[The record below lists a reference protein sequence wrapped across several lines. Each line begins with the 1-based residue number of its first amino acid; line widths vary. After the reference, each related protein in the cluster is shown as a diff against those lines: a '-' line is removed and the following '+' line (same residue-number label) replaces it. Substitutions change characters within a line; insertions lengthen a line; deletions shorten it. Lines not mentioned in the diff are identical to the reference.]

1 MSSENKDSDRS
12 SCCSRKGKCVYK
24 DEYARKWLNN
34 ASIDGLD
41 HVVEGKSNIR
51 RIMWM
56 LILVIS
62 ASVCLYTIV
71 DHFVIFFGKP
81 TATTVNIE
89 TKDNGLPFPAVTVC
103 NLNPV
108 LLSYAEENN
117 ITEFLEVFLNP
128 SFQPFVRD
136 REGSNCNNFLESLGL
151 TNSTLTLNEVYN
163 DGGNEVGNFIIAC
176 QFNENRTISEDCKDE
191 LQPVLTE
198 FGLCYTFNSIRNKK
212 ADRFIRSPGRRNS
225 LRLSINITQ
234 HEYLSSS
241 NGEAGVLVSVHHRND
256 FAEPLENGIAVAPGQ
271 SAWIGLSAQEIN
283 DNTGLG
289 KCENTNKDLEFLP
302 DLDYSISACQ
312 TNAKYTYISRDDTC
326 NCLENADPNE
336 SVAHSRERN
345 CTLSDICCIIES
357 YLIEETSSTCPPP
370 CNYFTYHTSTSYS
383 KYPSVQLQDNLIAIL
398 NTSSDNIEN
407 NILSVNVYFQDL
419 YVMKSDTVLSYSPT
433 TLLADI
439 GGLLGLLLGASII
452 SILEIII
459 LLLDEIK
466 RICCPNKVRKKIEEF
481 ELKHRLPSFKKVE
494 SGMEQEDSV

>member
-1 MSSENKDSDRS
+1 MSSENKDSDGS
-12 SCCSRKGKCVYK
+12 NCCSGKGKCVYK
-24 DEYARKWLNN
+24 DEYARKWLTN
-34 ASIDGLD
+34 ASIHGLEHIVD
-41 HVVEGKSNIR
+41 GKSNIR
-51 RIMWM
+51 RIIWM
-56 LILVIS
+56 LIVVIS
-62 ASVCLYTIV
+62 ASGCLYTIV
-71 DHFVIFFGKP
+71 DHFILFFNRP
-81 TATTVNIE
+81 TATTVNFE
-89 TKDNGLPFPAVTVC
+89 TQDNGLPFPAVTVC

-128 SFQPFVRD
+128 SFQQFVHD
-136 REGSNCNNFLESLGL
+136 GESSTCKFVLEFLGL

-163 DGGNEVGNFIIAC
+163 DGGNEVENFIISC
-176 QFNENRTISEDCKDE
+176 QFNENHTISEDCKDE

-225 LRLSINITQ
+225 LQLSINISQ
-234 HEYLSSS
+234 YEYLPS
-241 NGEAGVLVSVHHRND
+241 NGEAGVLVSIHHRND
-256 FAEPLENGIAVAPGQ
+256 FAEPLVNGIAVAPGQ

-289 KCENTNKDLEFLP
+289 KCENNNKDLEFLP
-302 DLDYSISACQ
+302 DLDYTISACQ
-312 TNAKYTYISRDDTC
+312 TNARYTYISRDDTC

-345 CTLSDICCIIES
+345 CTLADICCIIES
-357 YLIEETSSTCPPP
+357 NFIDTTCPPP
-370 CNYFTYHTSTSYS
+370 CNYFTYDTSTSYS
-383 KYPSVQLQDNLIAIL
+383 QYPSVQLQDNLIAIL
-398 NTSSDNIEN
+398 DTSSDNIDN

-419 YVMKSDTVLSYSPT
+419 YVMKFDTVLSYST
-433 TLLADI
+433 TALLADI
-439 GGLLGLLLGASII
+439 GGLLGLFLGVSII

-466 RICCPNKVRKKIEEF
+466 RICCPKKVRKKIEEF

-494 SGMEQEDSV
+494 SGNEKEDSV